1 MSNDIKK
8 AQEMAKRVNEGQLS
22 VIQAIASDALRY
34 TTTENKDKLN
44 SMLFMGY
51 LVMYINDDLR
61 ATFLNYF
68 DN

>member
-1 MSNDIKK
+1 MSKDIKK
-8 AQEMAKRVNEGQLS
+8 AQEMAERVNEGQLS
-22 VIQAIASDALRY
+22 VIKAIANDALRY
-34 TTTENKDKLN
+34 ADNKDKLN
-44 SMLFMGY
+44 SMLFIGY